1 MGYSNLQ
8 FGYWSRDPH
17 DQNPDQK
24 GNPVPLFN
32 PAKALR

>member
-17 DQNPDQK
+17 DPSGPN
-24 GNPVPLFN
+24 GNPLPLFS
-32 PAKALR
+32 PSKS

>member
-17 DQNPDQK
+17 DPAS
-24 GNPVPLFN
+24 PSLFN
-32 PAKALR
+32 PARP